1 MSADAQV
8 KVAEEWKHPEWP
20 LTDERIKTMWCPDTR
35 EFYVAIDKYDV
46 VPFSGHR
53 VEMEITVLNGIG
65 QTLNYIHVCVCMY
78 IHVHVCVGC
87 KTRKRILEG
96 RKRP

>member
-46 VPFSGHR
+46 VPFSGR
-53 VEMEITVLNGIG
+53 
-65 QTLNYIHVCVCMY
+65 
-78 IHVHVCVGC
+78 
-87 KTRKRILEG
+87 
-96 RKRP
+96 